1 VTVRPHGINATHMAH
16 PIPPAYGGVFVCTTS
31 EGRSRLTRHPEA
43 PSSLADPAT
52 GRALRISTV
61 EVAGAICPSCDE
73 RSEGGF
79 VSFEADLRMVYA
91 CPECEELVWIDG
103 A

>member
-1 VTVRPHGINATHMAH
+1 MAELHKTRFGGLFVQISAGGRP
-16 PIPPAYGGVFVCTTS
+16 
-31 EGRSRLTRHPEA
+31 RLSRHPA
-43 PSSLADPAT
+43 PPPSLTDPHT
-52 GRALRISTV
+52 GQPLKIATV

-79 VSFEADLRMVYA
+79 VSFVADLRMVYA
-91 CPECEELVWIDG
+91 CPQCQELVWVHG

>member
-1 VTVRPHGINATHMAH
+1 MSHHLISS
-16 PIPPAYGGVFVCTTS
+16 AYGGVFVCTTS
-31 EGRSRLTRHPEA
+31 NGRARLTRHPEA
-43 PSSLADPAT
+43 PSSLPDPAT

-61 EVAGAICPSCDE
+61 EVAGAICPACDE

-91 CPECEELVWIDG
+91 CPECRELVWIHG